1 MYLQFCPTLFRPC
14 SADYSD
20 IWLPSIVAMAD
31 SYLTRT
37 RRIQQPNTPNQLTA
51 RKPEHS
57 VNIIPPDRTILSAL
71 KVRIDRIEC
80 LIDEIF
86 TLISPHKRNPTAHE
100 AAQHL
105 NATGHVHTDASSLRD
120 SARGS
125 TRSSSDAGDLEVTRF
140 APSTDNSVGKMMT
153 FNLDMGEVP
162 SRKRKRRSKEE
173 QEQTNMIRSRGA
185 CNECRSRKRQVCHVH
200 AKIYSSL
207 DA

>member
-1 MYLQFCPTLFRPC
+1 
-14 SADYSD
+14 
-20 IWLPSIVAMAD
+20 MAD
-31 SYLTRT
+31 SHPTCT
-37 RRIQQPNTPNQLTA
+37 RRTQQPNTPNHLTVE
-51 RKPEHS
+51 KPEHS

-80 LIDEIF
+80 HINEIF
-86 TLISPHKRNPTAHE
+86 TLISPRKRNPTAHE

-105 NATGHVHTDASSLRD
+105 NATGHVHTDASSSRD

-125 TRSSSDAGDLEVTRF
+125 TRSSSDAGD
-140 APSTDNSVGKMMT
+140 NSVGMMKT
-153 FNLDMGEVP
+153 FNLDMGEVS

-173 QEQTNMIRSRGA
+173 QEQTNVIRSRGA